1 MASATWQWRCEK
13 FMRRCLYFIHDD
25 DLLAWNVGNL
35 VLLDYTLEY
44 LLPWT
49 MVWSLHSVFN
59 SGAVGLMVYIHVDVA
74 LLLS

>member
-13 FMRRCLYFIHDD
+13 FMRRCLYLFHD

-44 LLPWT
+44 LLLWS
-49 MVWSLHSVFN
+49 MAWSLHSVFN